1 MGSLAR
7 GDTREWSDI
16 DLIVVNDTDVSYG
29 ERVKTLTPLI
39 RDRLVGADILVY
51 SLKEYAR
58 ARETGSAFLL
68 EAERDG
74 KVL

>member
-51 SLKEYAR
+51 SPKER
-58 ARETGSAFLL
+58 TSP
-68 EAERDG
+68 RDRQR
-74 KVL
+74 VPA